1 MENSNPNCVS
11 LILKSEIDKRK
22 TIKNLIRL
30 LIKIIMVIIL
40 FYIFFGV
47 VFGVKRMNTSFMS
60 PNITEGDLL
69 LFYRIDKDFE
79 LGDIIVIKNNK
90 SQDVYRI
97 VAKEGQIVD
106 VNEEGKLTVDGYPEE
121 HQAFYLTELDEN
133 SQIKFPYQVEEG
145 KLFVMND
152 YRLEKSDSR
161 TFGTIFKDAILGKV
175 IGKLQIRNL

>member
-1 MENSNPNCVS
+1 MENSNPNSVS
-11 LILKSEIDKRK
+11 LVLKSEIDKRK

-40 FYIFFGV
+40 FYIFFEV

-69 LFYRIDKDFE
+69 LYYRIDKNFE

-106 VNEEGKLTVDGYPEE
+106 VNDEGKLTVDGYPEE
-121 HQAFYLTELDEN
+121 HQAFYLT
-133 SQIKFPYQVEEG
+133 
-145 KLFVMND
+145 
-152 YRLEKSDSR
+152 
-161 TFGTIFKDAILGKV
+161 
-175 IGKLQIRNL
+175 